1 MKKFFKKR
9 LYGPIVL
16 FLIIVSLLLIVGNV
30 YAANLEADSI
40 KSALDAQTKGID
52 GVEKYIILAFG
63 WLCGIIASAIG
74 SLGVFLISIIIEIA
88 QFNHFTDIP
97 AVVQGWSLVRD
108 ICNMFFV
115 LVFLIIAFATI
126 LRIES
131 YNAKRA
137 LPKLLIMAVLINFS
151 RMIFAFLIDFSQ
163 IVMLTF
169 TSQIKGGYMVNA
181 FNMQKLGS
189 LESDLKEGANSWAVV
204 TALILSVVAAFVT
217 LVVLVILLAALLMR
231 IIMLWIYII
240 LSPLVFLGFAF
251 PAIRG
256 YVSRIWQ
263 DFVKQLI
270 LGPILGFFLW
280 LGLGIINGQ
289 IENSSKLCAGKSGFF
304 CTGDFQKFIIYI
316 GILMGG
322 LMVAQ
327 SMSDRLG
334 SLSGKLMGAGKAAA
348 LGAIGANWA
357 ARRWRAFQLQRQAAK
372 EQKAAAFGARA
383 YNLYRAG
390 TSVPKAA
397 LRGAREAGARPI
409 YWAKTMAVQG
419 LAKTPL
425 KNVRDSVKRS
435 LKIRK
440 DAFDAFKEM
449 RISGQKEI
457 NKNGLIYRLNQKGG
471 LDVVTKDKEGKE
483 QKVQSFSKQK
493 LDFTRGFVAEMTPAM
508 NAINEAVKNKIDKIK
523 VDFSNLSALDL
534 KNIIQS
540 ATASKEEKIAAG
552 SLLAAQRELDN
563 RNIFNKVKDIVK
575 DNPYTKKE
583 FDEIADKYYAVWNN
597 TPDELNKKV
606 ASKDVILENLDLS
619 QFEDDMKKIVE
630 AAGKEFPRVVDKVAS
645 RSAEASKRLTN
656 TIKNVM
662 HDTSLSF
669 DKRKMLLR
677 AYVDRTGNLNEAFG
691 NDEKSK
697 IEYIKNAK
705 VDQLNKLLDHKEN
718 EVLLKQHITKIQVE
732 KFKRADKSAEKTAKL
747 ERLFQEQKE
756 SNKAKEK
763 IIKPGENT
771 NNASNSS
778 NPSQQNDS
786 EVIRSDSGNYGNVKY
801 RKKY

>member
-1 MKKFFKKR
+1 MKKIFKKR
-9 LYGPIVL
+9 LSWQIVL
-16 FLIIVSLLLIVGNV
+16 FVVIIGLLLFASNYVNAGDDFKTSLENE
-30 YAANLEADSI
+30 ANS
-40 KSALDAQTKGID
+40 SGSGI
-52 GVEKYIILAFG
+52 EKYIVLAFG
-63 WLCGIIASAIG
+63 WLCSIIVSAIG
-74 SLGVFLISIIIEIA
+74 SLSTFLIQKLIDIA
-88 QFNHFTDIP
+88 AFNHFTDIP

-115 LVFLIIAFATI
+115 LVFLVIAFATI
-126 LRIES
+126 LRIEN
-131 YNAKRA
+131 YNAKRL

-151 RMIFAFLIDFSQ
+151 RMIFAFLVDFSQ

-169 TSQIKGGYMVNA
+169 VAQIKGGYMVNA

-189 LESDLKEGANSWAVV
+189 LKSDLEEGASSWAVV
-204 TALILSVVAAFVT
+204 TALILSVIAAFVT
-217 LVVLVILLAALLMR
+217 LVVIIILLAALLMR

-251 PAIRG
+251 PAISG

-280 LGLGIINGQ
+280 LGLGIVNGQ
-289 IENSSKLCAGKSGFF
+289 IENSSQLLCAGKSAFF
-304 CTGDFQKFIIYI
+304 CSGDFQKFIIFI

-327 SMSDRLG
+327 NMSSQLG
-334 SLSGKLMGAGKAAA
+334 GLSGKLIGTGKAAA

-357 ARRWRAFQLQRQAAK
+357 ARRWRAFQSQRQAAK

-383 YNLYRAG
+383 YNLYHTG
-390 TSVPKAA
+390 TTVPKAT
-397 LRGAREAGARPI
+397 LRGVREAGARPI

-435 LKIRK
+435 LRIRK

-449 RISGQKEI
+449 RISGQKEV

-471 LDVVTKDKEGKE
+471 LDVVAKDKKGNE
-483 QKVQSFSKQK
+483 QKIQSFNKK
-493 LDFTRGFVAEMTPAM
+493 RLDFTRGFVAEMTPAM
-508 NAINEAVKNKIDKIK
+508 NAISEAIKNKIDKIK
-523 VDFSNLSALDL
+523 TNFSNFSALDL

-552 SLLAAQRELDN
+552 SLLAAQKELDN
-563 RNIFNKVKDIVK
+563 KNIFNQVKGIVK

-597 TPDELNKKV
+597 TKNELSKKV
-606 ASKDVILENLDLS
+606 SSREVALENLDLS
-619 QFEDDMKKIVE
+619 QFEDGIKEILEV
-630 AAGKEFPRVVDKVAS
+630 AGSEFPKVIDKVAS
-645 RSAEASKRLTN
+645 RGKDVSTKLAKV
-656 TIKNVM
+656 IKKVM
-662 HDTSLSF
+662 HDPGLK
-669 DKRKMLLR
+669 DVERQKLRKS
-677 AYVDRTGNLNEAFG
+677 YVDLTGNLREAFG
-691 NDEKSK
+691 NDTKAMK
-697 IEYIKNAK
+697 EYIKNAK
-705 VDQLNKLLDHKEN
+705 VNQLDKLLDHKEN
-718 EVLLKQHITKIQVE
+718 EDLLKQHITRVQVE
-732 KFKRADKSAEKTAKL
+732 KFKRADKSVEKATRLDEMLK
-747 ERLFQEQKE
+747 EREE
-756 SNKAKEK
+756 SAKAKDE
-763 IIKPGENT
+763 ITKP
-771 NNASNSS
+771 NNASDSS
-778 NPSQQNDS
+778 NSSQQNDS
-786 EVIRSDSGNYGNVKY
+786 KIIRPDSGNYGNVKY